1 MTNMKILETH
11 TDEAI
16 LTEIGLRITRRR
28 LAQQMTQAE
37 LAEQAGIG
45 KRTLERVEAGLT
57 AQFST
62 MIRIFR
68 VLGLLPGLDQ
78 ALAEPPLRP
87 LEAAARKGKAR
98 QRASGQAKLKADKP
112 WTWEEGE

>member
-1 MTNMKILETH
+1 MKILETH

-16 LTEIGLRITRRR
+16 LAEIGQRIARRR

-62 MIRIFR
+62 VIRIFR
-68 VLGLLPGLDQ
+68 VLGLLPRLDEM
-78 ALAEPPLRP
+78 LVEPALRP
-87 LEAAARKGKAR
+87 LEAATGKGKAR
-98 QRASGQAKLKADKP
+98 QRASGKSRSKPHKP
-112 WTWEEGE
+112 WSWDETE